1 MYENKKIFILGFA
14 RSGYEAAKVLIAR
27 GNQVLINDKKE
38 ESEQDSDKVKELREL
53 GVNFVFGSHPPELL
67 DESFDY
73 LVKNPGVP
81 LDHIYVK
88 KAQELQIPIVN
99 EVEIAF
105 SLFPKGVK
113 LIGITGTNGKT
124 TTTTLTYEFL
134 KEAGLPVYLT
144 GNIGFPLCGF
154 VNNLKSGDIVVME
167 VSCQQLVNLTTFRP
181 DIALMTNLSPAHLD
195 FLGDYDNYKRVKKK
209 IFQNQKSSDIAILN
223 MEDEDIL
230 NLTKD
235 IKATVKYFSSKH
247 EINGAYLKNDVI
259 YYYDE
264 QVVSCRDIMLK
275 GVHNLENI
283 MGAIMI
289 AKEFAVSNDVI
300 LKVLHHFNGVAHR
313 LEFVRDYQG
322 KRFYNDSKATNL
334 KSTQIALSAFTEP
347 TILLLG
353 GQERHQDFNDLKPYL
368 QHVKAVI
375 CFGEVKDRAA
385 LFVKEQGIPVYVEDL
400 IPDCV
405 KLADE
410 LAVSGD
416 VVVLSPGSGSWDHYK
431 KFEDRGDEFKKY
443 VNLLGDEMN
452 EN

>member
-105 SLFPKGVK
+105 SLFPSGVK

-195 FLGDYDNYKRVKKK
+195 FLSDYDNYKRVKKK

-247 EINGAYLKNDVI
+247 EINGAYLKNDDI

-375 CFGEVKDRAA
+375 CFGEAKDRAA
-385 LFVKEQGIPVYVEDL
+385 LFVKEQGIPVYVEAL
-400 IPDCV
+400 LPDCV